1 MIVGHFEDKIQYQ
14 ETAAKKL
21 SPTIVVK
28 TPYKRLY
35 GQEDRH
41 LGGQVVE
48 SFWMIFLYVIVEYR
62 LRYR

>member
-1 MIVGHFEDKIQYQ
+1 MSFYVVIVVILKTRIQYQ

-48 SFWMIFLYVIVEYR
+48 SF
-62 LRYR
+62 